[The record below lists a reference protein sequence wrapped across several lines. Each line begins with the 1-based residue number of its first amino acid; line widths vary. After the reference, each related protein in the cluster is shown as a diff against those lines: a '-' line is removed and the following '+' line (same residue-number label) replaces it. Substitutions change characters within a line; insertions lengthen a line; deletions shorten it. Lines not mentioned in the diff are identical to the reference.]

1 MHLVQEL
8 NGGTVG
14 FEYFS
19 ITFLS
24 IFHYQTFTEWGR
36 LDYEAGCGGGVWL
49 TQVAISQ

>member
-8 NGGTVG
+8 NVGTVG
-14 FEYFS
+14 FKYFS
-19 ITFLS
+19 ISYS

-36 LDYEAGCGGGVWL
+36 WDYEADCGGGVWL

>member
-8 NGGTVG
+8 NVGTVG
-14 FEYFS
+14 FKYF
-19 ITFLS
+19 S

-36 LDYEAGCGGGVWL
+36 LDYETGCGGGVWL